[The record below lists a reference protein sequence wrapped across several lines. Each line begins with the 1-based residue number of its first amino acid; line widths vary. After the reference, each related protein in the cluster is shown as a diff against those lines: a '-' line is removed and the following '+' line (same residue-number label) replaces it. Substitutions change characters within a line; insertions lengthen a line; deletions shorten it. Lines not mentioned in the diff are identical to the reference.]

1 MAISAPDPAGPR
13 APADPGTADGS
24 PTGGAQLAGDSR
36 HQTRAHILEV
46 ALELIADRG
55 FAATSTREISERLG
69 FTKAALYYH
78 FRTKDD
84 LLAALVAPALDDLRR
99 LTAGAA
105 APGGDATR
113 RALLGGYVA
122 LVGRHEKLIRVL
134 SEDPAARHG
143 APLAAAMPLYGRL
156 VQLLAGTETPDAAQR
171 TRVRAALGGV
181 HAALVRR
188 PADDDPA
195 VVGRAALAAACG
207 ALGLAGPG
215 RLRRGRT
222 GTPA

>member
-1 MAISAPDPAGPR
+1 MAISAPDPAGFQ
-13 APADPGTADGS
+13 APAGPGTADGS
-24 PTGGAQLAGDSR
+24 PTGSAQLAGDSR
-36 HQTRAHILEV
+36 HHTRAHILEV

-84 LLAALVAPALDDLRR
+84 LLAALVAPALDDLRL
-99 LTAGAA
+99 LTGAA
-105 APGGDATR
+105 EPGGEAAR

-122 LVGRHEKLIRVL
+122 LVARHEKLIRVL
-134 SEDPAARHG
+134 SEDPAARHC
-143 APLAAAMPLYGRL
+143 APLADAMPLYGRL
-156 VQLLAGTETPDAAQR
+156 VQLLAGTDTPDAAQR

-188 PADDDPA
+188 PVDDDPA
-195 VVGRAALAAACG
+195 VVGPAALTAACG
-207 ALGLAGPG
+207 ALGLAQP
-215 RLRRGRT
+215 RRR
-222 GTPA
+222 